1 LFQWLR
7 DQSYRNDD
15 ASYLG
20 TWSYYTIPGNKGAFY
35 KQGGAGDVKLRA
47 GGHWSLGTACGSRFR
62 DASSYR
68 WTALTFI
75 GSRGCAR
82 RQGV

>member
-1 LFQWLR
+1 MWQWLR

-15 ASYLG
+15 AYLG
-20 TWSYYTIPGNKGAFY
+20 TWGYYILPGNKGSIY
-35 KQGGAGDVKLRA
+35 RQGGTGDIKLLA
-47 GGHWSLGTACGSRFR
+47 GGGWATGTSCGSRFR
-62 DASSYR
+62 SAARYRWFASSS
-68 WTALTFI
+68 L